1 MRSVL
6 SVLSWVVA
14 AWVTWKYSALALPLF
29 DTFELGETMA
39 TIVANLAVFF
49 TVLLVATIISA
60 LVSKLISFDSFAR
73 LDSTLGLA
81 FGLIRGAVVVLLI
94 AVVGSFAFVLEE
106 PWWRDSITLV
116 LIEPYVFDFRDMLS
130 EYVALDAAMTEL

>member
-1 MRSVL
+1 M
-6 SVLSWVVA
+6 
-14 AWVTWKYSALALPLF
+14 
-29 DTFELGETMA
+29 E
-39 TIVANLAVFF
+39 TIVASLAVFF
-49 TVLLVATIISA
+49 TVLLVATIIST
-60 LVSKLISFDSFAR
+60 VIGRLISLDSFAR

-81 FGLIRGAVVVLLI
+81 FGLVRGALIVLLI

-130 EYVALDAAMTEL
+130 EYVALDTAMTG